1 MEIKDIIRNRRLEL
15 GLTMKELAA
24 RVGVSEGTIS
34 RWESGGIAN
43 MKRDKVALLSQV
55 LGIPIDQ
62 LMGWEED
69 SQDGTPAYYMDPEAR
84 ELAPIPFRA
93 PGIQSPVRWCPQ
105 SQQRRPRS
113 HQGPA

>member
-62 LMGWEED
+62 LMGCVYFRVNLFRFPQQKKRRYKPPLI
-69 SQDGTPAYYMDPEAR
+69 SCSVRQSMTPA
-84 ELAPIPFRA
+84 LL
-93 PGIQSPVRWCPQ
+93 
-105 SQQRRPRS
+105 S
-113 HQGPA
+113 HQPLSY